1 MNHRALMTGMVLFAT
16 VVILGCAK
24 PVTQEELIEEAV
36 RLRVDQWRRAQ
47 VSDCRSRIMQ
57 KADAY
62 VDSVLLARSL
72 DVRLDTIPK
81 PLKPDRPEKP
91 AFRAKPDTVTIRKVE
106 DDGR

>member
-1 MNHRALMTGMVLFAT
+1 MIRRTFMTGMAVFAAVL
-16 VVILGCAK
+16 IQGCAK

-81 PLKPDRPEKP
+81 PVKPDRPAKP
-91 AFRAKPDTVTIRKVE
+91 AFRPKPDTVTIRKA
-106 DDGR
+106 DDEGR

>member
-1 MNHRALMTGMVLFAT
+1 MNRRTLMTGIVVFAAVL
-16 VVILGCAK
+16 IHGCAK
-24 PVTQEELIEEAV
+24 PVTQEDLIEEAV

-47 VSDCRSRIMQ
+47 VGDCRSRILL

-81 PLKPDRPEKP
+81 PVKPERPGKP
-91 AFRAKPDTVTIRKVE
+91 AFRAKPDTVTIRKA
-106 DDGR
+106 DDEGR

>member
-1 MNHRALMTGMVLFAT
+1 MKRCAQIAGLVVFAIVSMV
-16 VVILGCAK
+16 GCSK

-47 VSDCRSRIMQ
+47 VSDCRSRTLL

-81 PLKPDRPEKP
+81 PMKPDRPEKP
-91 AFRAKPDTVTIRKVE
+91 AFRAKPDTVTIRKA
-106 DDGR
+106 DDEGR

>member
-1 MNHRALMTGMVLFAT
+1 MMRRAVRTG
-16 VVILGCAK
+16 VVIFAAILIHGCAR
-24 PVTQEELIEEAV
+24 PVTQEELIREAV

-47 VSDCRSRIMQ
+47 VSDCRSRVMQ

-81 PLKPDRPEKP
+81 PVKPDRPGKP
-91 AFRAKPDTVTIRKVE
+91 EFRAKPDTVTIRKVDE
-106 DDGR
+106 EGR

>member
-1 MNHRALMTGMVLFAT
+1 MKGHVRMTGMVVFAA
-16 VVILGCAK
+16 VAILGCAK
-24 PVTQEELIEEAV
+24 PVSQEELIEEAI

-47 VSDCRSRIMQ
+47 VSDCRSRTVQ

-81 PLKPDRPEKP
+81 PVKPDRPDKP
-91 AFRAKPDTVTIRKVE
+91 AFRAKPDTVTIRKV
-106 DDGR
+106 DGEGR